1 MRRSIISL
9 TPLIDVV
16 FILLVFFMLAT
27 SFSQWRTI
35 DLGVAKAGSGAGMKG
50 AILVDIRTDGLRMAG
65 RQIDEVDLVNSLHGR
80 FRDDPAQR
88 VLIKPAPA
96 VELQR
101 AVDLIDSIARAGG
114 TDVSLVPPAGR

>member
-27 SFSQWRTI
+27 SFSHWRTI
-35 DLGVAKAGSGAGMKG
+35 DLGVAKAGGGTGMKG
-50 AILVDIRTDGLRMAG
+50 AILIDVRADGLRMAG
-65 RQIDEVDLVNSLHGR
+65 RHVDEAEIMRILQAK
-80 FRDDPAQR
+80 FRDNPAQR
-88 VLIKPAPA
+88 VLIKPGRG
-96 VELQR
+96 VHLQR

-114 TDVSLVPPAGR
+114 TDVSLVQAAGT